1 MPQRPRTKT
10 PGVYIQEIP
19 SGVRSISGVPTA
31 VTGFIGRTASGP
43 ILEPSPITRYD
54 GFEREFGGLHPHGRL
69 SFAARDFFRN
79 GGRQALIIRIQEKP
93 GNWQAAVLAGLQALD
108 KADHLNLL
116 CIPPYDTCD
125 VETAVWEAAIDYCE
139 RRRAFLII
147 DPPANWIDR
156 NSALQG
162 MNNWLR
168 SKNAAVYFPRLQQ
181 VNPLQNNQLETFAPC
196 GAVAGVIAR
205 IDDQRGVWK
214 APAGLEAAISGIS
227 GLSLDLTDVDSN
239 ILNPRAI
246 NCLRTMNV
254 HGHLIWGAR
263 TLEGDDQLASEWKY
277 IPVRRTAL
285 YIEESIF
292 RGTQWTVFEPND
304 EPLWAQ
310 LRLHIDAFMQALF
323 RQGAFQGAAA
333 KDAYFVKCDS
343 STTTQ
348 ADIAQKIVHIIVGF
362 APLKPAEFVLLH
374 IRQKTG

>member
-1 MPQRPRTKT
+1 MPQRPRLKT

-31 VTGFIGRTASGP
+31 VTAFIGRAASGP
-43 ILEPSPITRYD
+43 ILEPSPITNFGD
-54 GFEREFGGLHPHGRL
+54 FERKFGGLHADSRL
-69 SFAARDFFRN
+69 SFAVRDFFQN
-79 GGRQALIIRIQEKP
+79 GGRRALIIRIQEKP
-93 GNWQAAVLAGLQALD
+93 GNWQTAVVDGLQALG
-108 KADHLNLL
+108 KADHFNLL
-116 CIPPYDTCD
+116 CIPPYDTSD
-125 VETAVWEAAIDYCE
+125 VDTAVWQAAIDYCE
-139 RRRAFLII
+139 KRRAFLII
-147 DPPANWIDR
+147 DPPASWIDK

-162 MNNWLR
+162 MKNWLR
-168 SKNAAVYFPRLQQ
+168 SKNAAVYFPRLKQ
-181 VNPLQNNQLETFAPC
+181 VNPLQSNQLEAFVPC

-205 IDDQRGVWK
+205 TDDQRGVWK
-214 APAGLEAAISGIS
+214 APAGLDAAISGIS
-227 GLSLDLTDVDSN
+227 SLSLDLTDVDSN
-239 ILNPRAI
+239 TLNPRAI
-246 NCLRTMNV
+246 NCLRTMNI

-292 RGTQWTVFEPND
+292 RDTHWAVFEPND
-304 EPLWAQ
+304 ELLWAQ

-348 ADIAQKIVHIIVGF
+348 ADIARKIVHIIVGF